1 MKALIT
7 PLVGKFDAQD
17 RDVKQ
22 ALLNLKL
29 DVQYASGNVSQD
41 LNVVMNLLQQ
51 TLTLQNANNQALAA
65 SALLIQVSCDFNFVW
80 IQYQEFGVEVVEAE
94 LSTYG

>member
-7 PLVGKFDAQD
+7 PLVGKFDAED
-17 RDVKQ
+17 NDVKQ

-29 DVQYASGNVSQD
+29 DAQYASGNVSQD
-41 LNVVMNLLQQ
+41 LNVVMDLLQQ

-65 SALLIQVSCDFNFVW
+65 SALLVQVDCNFNFVW
-80 IQYQEFGVEVVEAE
+80 IKLYKIGVVADVH
-94 LSTYG
+94 LC